1 MKDESWCFAL
11 SKIRCFLD
19 LIVDDWPVFSLTD
32 TGRPKTCPPN
42 VSALES
48 SCTRWP
54 PPCATRSTSTASG
67 PSAGTPIQART
78 CLTTTT
84 TRKGQNSPPSGKRP
98 TSYPVSSS
106 CSTSCTGKAW
116 SNSAWR
122 TALRHSASAGW
133 FKRWLQRPW
142 PRYVRTLSSNF
153 CCDPRCMTSVKA
165 VYGTHILRTHS
176 RHAVIST
183 WRCQVIGD
191 VNHRLIT
198 ALLVIWYV
206 VVFGTKLRSFM
217 PLSCFH
223 YSPFAWL
230 LAADKWLKLNKQ
242 LF

>member
-1 MKDESWCFAL
+1 MTGL
-11 SKIRCFLD
+11 SFLSQILED
-19 LIVDDWPVFSLTD
+19 QKPVPQTSQHWNPHVHAGLRHVRRD
-32 TGRPKTCPPN
+32 PP
-42 VSALES
+42 L
-48 SCTRWP
+48 R
-54 PPCATRSTSTASG
+54 
-67 PSAGTPIQART
+67 
-78 CLTTTT
+78 LL
-84 TRKGQNSPPSGKRP
+84 
-98 TSYPVSSS
+98 
-106 CSTSCTGKAW
+106 
-116 SNSAWR
+116 
-122 TALRHSASAGW
+122 ALRLGPQYRQGPALPLLRQERDKIHHQVARDPPATQWVQAALQAAQGRRDQTQPDALLLDTQRALDGL
-133 FKRWLQRPW
+133 KRWLQRPW

-198 ALLVIWYV
+198 ALLVIWYL

-230 LAADKWLKLNKQ
+230 LAADKRLKLNKQ